1 MRIKLQIPNTK
12 LLSTEIQVRSTDM
25 NYANHLGNDR
35 ILAYAQELRSAWF
48 SLLGFSELDIDGC
61 NIVLADAAI
70 QFQAEAFAGE
80 VLTGVLFLG
89 EQNKYGFDLYY
100 QFTNQSGES
109 VATAKTAVLFRG
121 PSGLCAPPD
130 SFLNKL

>member
-1 MRIKLQIPNTK
+1 MRIKLQIPSTS

-48 SLLGFSELDIDGC
+48 TSLGFSELDIDGC
-61 NIVLADAAI
+61 SIVLADAAI

-80 VLTGVLFLG
+80 TIKGSLFLG

-100 QFTNQSGES
+100 QFINENGDPI
-109 VATAKTAVLFRG
+109 ATAKTAVLFRQA
-121 PSGLCAPPD
+121 SGLCAPPE
-130 SFLNKL
+130 SFLSKL